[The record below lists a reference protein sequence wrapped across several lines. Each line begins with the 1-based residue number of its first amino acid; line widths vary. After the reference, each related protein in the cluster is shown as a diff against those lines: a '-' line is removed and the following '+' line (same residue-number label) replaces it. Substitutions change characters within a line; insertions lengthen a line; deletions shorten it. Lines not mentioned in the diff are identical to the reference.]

1 MPDWPT
7 IADAVADALEAAP
20 DTRADVIRSLCLR
33 PDGTLDRAL
42 QAEVESLV
50 AAALSDDALV
60 SPVEALVGRHVQ
72 AGQTVGPW
80 LLGEALGEGGQ
91 GVVYRAIRA
100 DGATDRTVA
109 LKRLRPG
116 PGQRTLAARLQAER
130 RTLARL
136 EHPGIARLYDGGTDQ
151 GGVPYLVM
159 ELVDGAPITEWAE
172 GRTVRERVAL
182 FAEACDAVAYAHAR
196 LVVHR
201 DLKPSNV
208 LVGADGTPK
217 LLDFGIAKILDAD
230 ADGALTRT
238 GGAMTPAYAAP
249 EQLAGGDITTATDVY
264 ALGVLLYEVLAG
276 QRPHDLKGLSPAA
289 AERAVQTAP
298 PPPSAVAPPDRAAA
312 LRGDLD
318 TIVQKALAPEPERR
332 YASADALAD
341 DLRRHLAN
349 EPVEARAPTARY
361 RAGRFVRRHRA
372 GVAAAAVAVLALL
385 TGTGIAVW
393 QANEARAERRVAE
406 RVNAFV
412 AEMLASADPYDAGGD
427 REVTVLDA
435 ADAAAARVADDLAA
449 EPAAEAGVRLA
460 LGATY
465 HGVDAF
471 DRAEAQ
477 YARAVALRERLYG
490 DGHRATAQAR
500 AALAGLLVS
509 RSRFA
514 EGDSVAALALPVL
527 RRAPGA
533 YRADYA
539 AALGTSGVAA
549 LLLGDLGRA
558 RRELSE
564 TSRLLAAHPAP
575 TPTLVRKRQEAQRYL
590 GLALQEAGDYAASDA
605 VLVPLAD
612 EMRALGARAP
622 GHLGGVLNSLAWNRE
637 YLGDIPAIQ
646 PLLTESLA
654 FRERRFGPDHTETAY
669 GANDLAYYYHYYG
682 DDVPRAEALY
692 RRALG
697 IFRTATGDDYAAVPT
712 VLSNLALLARATDR
726 PGEAVQLLEEAVATE
741 REILGP
747 DHPDH
752 AATLLNLG
760 RTYVV
765 TGRAAEGER
774 RVRESLRIR
783 RAAYDGPHTN
793 TALSLAGLAEAV
805 LAQGRTD
812 EGITRYRQ
820 AAAMQR
826 EVLGPDHIE
835 VADIELPLAEAL
847 AARAQTG
854 DRRLARRL
862 AEHVATVY
870 RAVQA
875 EEPSERA
882 SSRLRRAAALAR

>member
-1 MPDWPT
+1 MPDWS
-7 IADAVADALEAAP
+7 AVADAVVDALAAAP

-50 AAALSDDALV
+50 AAALADDLV
-60 SPVEALVGRHVQ
+60 SPVEALVGRR
-72 AGQTVGPW
+72 AEPGQTVGPW
-80 LLGEALGEGGQ
+80 RLGEVIGEGGQ
-91 GVVYRAIRA
+91 GIVYRATRA

-116 PGQRTLAARLQAER
+116 PGQGALAERLRAER

-136 EHPGIARLYDGGTDQ
+136 EHPGIARLYDGGTDAD
-151 GGVPYLVM
+151 GVPYLVT
-159 ELVDGAPITEWAE
+159 ELVDGAPITAWAE
-172 GRTVRERVAL
+172 GKTVDQRVAL
-182 FAEACDAVAYAHAR
+182 FADACDAVAYAHAR

-201 DLKPSNV
+201 DLKPSNL
-208 LVGADGTPK
+208 LVTPGCEPR

-230 ADGALTRT
+230 DGALTRT

-249 EQLAGGDITTATDVY
+249 EQLAGGEVTTATDVY

-276 QRPHDLKGLSPAA
+276 QRPHDLNGLSPAA
-289 AERAVQTAP
+289 AERAVQSPP
-298 PPPSAVAPPDRAAA
+298 PPPSAVAPTDRAAA

-318 TIVQKALAPEPERR
+318 TIVQKALAPEPGQR

-341 DLRRHLAN
+341 DLRRHLAT

-372 GVAAAAVAVLALL
+372 GVAAAAVAALALL
-385 TGTGIAVW
+385 TGTGVAVW
-393 QANEARAERRVAE
+393 QASEARAERRVAE

-412 AEMLASADPYDAGGD
+412 AEMLASADPYDAGGN
-427 REVTVLDA
+427 RAVTVLDA
-435 ADAAAARVADDLAA
+435 ADAADARVATDLAG
-449 EPAAEAGVRLA
+449 EPAAEAGVRMA

-471 DRAEAQ
+471 ERAEAQ

-514 EGDSVAALALPVL
+514 EGDSVVALALPVL
-527 RRAPGA
+527 RRAPGTH
-533 YRADYA
+533 RADYA
-539 AALGTSGVAA
+539 AALGTSGAAA
-549 LLLGDLGRA
+549 LLLGDLDRA

-564 TSRLLAAHPAP
+564 TSRLLTAHPAP
-575 TPTLVRKRQEAQRYL
+575 APTLVRKRREAQRYL
-590 GLALQEAGDYAASDA
+590 GLALQEAGDYAASDS

-612 EMRALGARAP
+612 EIRALGDRAP
-622 GHLGGVLNSLAWNRE
+622 GMLGGVLNTLAWNRE
-637 YLGDIPAIQ
+637 YLGDMSAIE
-646 PLLTESLA
+646 PLLSESLA
-654 FRERRFGPDHTETAY
+654 FRERRFGPAHTETGY

-697 IFRTATGDDYAAVPT
+697 IFREATGDDYAAVPT
-712 VLSNLALLARATDR
+712 VLSNLALLARGSGRT
-726 PGEAVQLLEEAVATE
+726 GEAVRLLEEAADTE

-752 AATLLNLG
+752 AATRLNLG
-760 RTYVV
+760 RTYASV
-765 TGRAAEGER
+765 GRPADGER
-774 RVRESLRIR
+774 EIRESLRIR
-783 RAAYDGPHTN
+783 RTAYDGPHTN
-793 TALSLAGLAEAV
+793 TALSLAGLAEV
-805 LAQGRTD
+805 TVAQGRLD
-812 EGITRYRQ
+812 EGISLYRR

-835 VADIELPLAEAL
+835 VADVELPLAEAL
-847 AARAQTG
+847 AARDEPG
-854 DRRLARRL
+854 DRAAARRLARR
-862 AEHVATVY
+862 AAAVY
-870 RAVQA
+870 HTLQA
-875 EEPSERA
+875 EAPSD
-882 SSRLRRAAALAR
+882 RLARFLGRAAAVAG